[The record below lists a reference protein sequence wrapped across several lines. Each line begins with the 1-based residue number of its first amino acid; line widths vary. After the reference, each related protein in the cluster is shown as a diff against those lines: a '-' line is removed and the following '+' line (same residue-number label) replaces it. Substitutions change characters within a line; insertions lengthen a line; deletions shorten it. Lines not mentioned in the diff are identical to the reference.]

1 MSTPLL
7 YLDTSAWLKLYVE
20 ETGSEE
26 VRAAVD
32 QAEQVCTHL
41 IAYAELRATL
51 AKAERMQRLSAEQ
64 KAQVLPAIERDW
76 QILNVILPTEM
87 LVKRAGFMA
96 DRFGLRGYD
105 SLHLAAAE
113 AISLQVMPQPLGFAC
128 FDRGLNESAAN
139 LGMQVLIPTARE

>member
-1 MSTPLL
+1 MKTPLL

-20 ETGSEE
+20 EVGSEA

-41 IAYAELRATL
+41 IAYAELRAAL
-51 AKAERMQRLSAEQ
+51 AKAERIGRLNAEQ
-64 KAQVLPAIERDW
+64 KAKVLPVIERDW
-76 QILNVILPTEM
+76 QMLNVILPTEI
-87 LVKRAGFMA
+87 LVKRAGLMA

-113 AISLQVMPQPLGFAC
+113 AISLQVMPQPLVFAC
-128 FDRGLNESAAN
+128 FDRDLTESAAN
-139 LGMQVLIPTARE
+139 LGMQALISTAWK

>member
-20 ETGSEE
+20 EAGSEE

-32 QAEQVCTHL
+32 RAEQVCTHL
-41 IAYAELRATL
+41 IAYAELRAAL

-64 KAQVLPAIERDW
+64 KAQVLPVVERDW
-76 QILNVILPTEM
+76 QTLNIILPTEM

-105 SLHLAAAE
+105 CLHLAAAE

-128 FDRGLNESAAN
+128 FDLHLNESAAN
-139 LGMQVLIPTARE
+139 LGMPVLIPTVWE